1 MDFSLPSFFNTGA
14 GAVHLLNCPTDIP
27 PVTTE
32 QILFLVVM
40 WQLFNTWTTFN
51 KGLQR
56 QNPKTNSIIPTLQQ
70 LHSIPPPQKKTCQHP
85 QIYPCPLYLNLLVRC
100 KRNKWPK
107 HISPSNDGFMVIYHE
122 IESAKKQI
130 QDEGLL
136 KISQLIQLMKFHSK
150 RTIAQIPLPQNL

>member
-1 MDFSLPSFFNTGA
+1 MLYIFWTVQLKFHPWPQNKSCFLWWCDSFSTHEPPSTKVYKDKIPKPIPSFQPYNNF
-14 GAVHLLNCPTDIP
+14 I
-27 PVTTE
+27 
-32 QILFLVVM
+32 QF
-40 WQLFNTWTTFN
+40 
-51 KGLQR
+51 
-56 QNPKTNSIIPTLQQ
+56 
-70 LHSIPPPQKKTCQHP
+70 PPPQKKTSQHP